1 MMMTREEY
9 RRCTK
14 VLLIMWMD
22 NIITDAEYYL
32 IVSKLNKHW
41 INQEGKDG

>member
-32 IVSKLNKHW
+32 IVSKLNKYW
-41 INQEGKDG
+41 INQEGKDE